1 LYTVRIFAMRETL
14 GGGCSFRTAEAG
26 EEYKSAKPG
35 HHNKPQHKQPEQ
47 HRRENTSNGGSKI
60 KNVY

>member
-26 EEYKSAKPG
+26 EEHKSAESSHQK
-35 HHNKPQHKQPEQ
+35 KPQDKKPEQ
-47 HRRENTSNGGSKI
+47 HW
-60 KNVY
+60 

>member
-26 EEYKSAKPG
+26 EEHKSAESG
-35 HHNKPQHKQPEQ
+35 HHYKPQHKQPEQ
-47 HRRENTSNGGSKI
+47 HW
-60 KNVY
+60 

>member
-26 EEYKSAKPG
+26 EEYESAESS
-35 HHNKPQHKQPEQ
+35 HQDEPQHEQPEQ
-47 HRRENTSNGGSKI
+47 HGREYSSNG
-60 KNVY
+60 